1 MKRKI
6 ILSLMMVILFSAFG
20 ATFVTL
26 YLRNTTAL
34 VLILVVTFVLAVIVA
49 ANLTSSIT
57 RPVNVLVQATRMISS
72 GDLGYLVDY
81 RDRTE
86 FGELASNFN
95 LMSLSL
101 KNGYAKLEEEILERR
116 QTEAEFQKSEA
127 FLKTIFN
134 SIQDPFC
141 IIDRD
146 YRIVRANATYARLRN
161 KRLGDL
167 LGKTCYEALL
177 NRTSVCDECIVQ
189 KTFASGDPCAKEK
202 RAHLLNGMKT
212 WSAINTYPIVDSDG
226 TVSHVIEYTQ
236 DITERKLSEAAL
248 RESEERYALAA
259 RGANDGLWDWDLRN
273 NKIYLSSRWKAM
285 LGYEEKDLGSSP
297 EEWFGMIHPDDRG
310 EVEIKIAAHLSGRN
324 QYFEGEYRIRHKD
337 GTYRWALNRGLATMD
352 QNGHA
357 QRMAGSQT
365 DITSRKSAEELLVYN
380 AFHDALTGLPNR
392 ALFMDR
398 LQHVITAST
407 RRADE
412 LYAVLFLDMDRFKI
426 INDSLG
432 HTVGDQLL
440 IVMGQ
445 QLSECLR
452 PGDTVARLGGDEFA
466 ILLDN
471 ISELKDAV
479 DVAERIHQR
488 LSTPLLVKG
497 HEVFA
502 SVSVGIA
509 MGSERYERPEQVLR
523 DADIAM
529 YQAKA
534 KGSAC
539 YEIFDLKMH
548 ANILDRLQLEADMH
562 GALEHKELIVFYQP
576 IVDLKTHQLIGFEA
590 LVRWNHPTRGIIYPM
605 EFIPMAE
612 ENGLINMLG
621 DWILREA
628 CRELRALQERYPFP
642 SPLKMSVNISG
653 KQFGQ
658 GDLAEKVAAIILETG
673 IDARTLALEITE
685 SMIMEDVDTAVETMK
700 QLRAMGIQ
708 IHIDDFGT
716 GYSSLSY
723 LHRFPIDA
731 IKIDRTFINKL
742 TADGRNKEV
751 ILSIIALAASM
762 DLDVIAEGV
771 EMNHQLMNI
780 QKMKCQ
786 FGQGFLFS
794 VPMDPDAIDAWVKAE
809 KFDA

>member
-6 ILSLMMVILFSAFG
+6 ILSLLMVSLFSALG
-20 ATFVTL
+20 ATFATL
-26 YLRNTTAL
+26 YLRNTNVLAL
-34 VLILVVTFVLAVIVA
+34 TLGVTFVLAIIVA
-49 ANLTSSIT
+49 VNLTTSIT
-57 RPVNVLVQATRMISS
+57 KPVNTLVNATRMISS
-72 GDLGYLVDY
+72 GDLGYEVTYQDE
-81 RDRTE
+81 TE
-86 FGELASNFN
+86 FGELAANFN
-95 LMSLSL
+95 IMSRSL
-101 KNGYAKLEEEILERR
+101 KNGYTKLEEEIKEHK
-116 QTEAEFQKSEA
+116 QTEADFQKSEA
-127 FLKTIFN
+127 FLKTIFD

-146 YRIVRANATYARLRN
+146 YRIVRANEAYAQMRN

-167 LGKTCYEALL
+167 LGKTCYEVLL
-177 NRTSVCDECIVQ
+177 KGTRICDECTVQ
-189 KTFASGDPCAKEK
+189 KTFASGDPCANEK
-202 RAHLLNGMKT
+202 KGHLFDGMKT
-212 WSAINTYPIVDSDG
+212 WSAIHTYPIVNG
-226 TVSHVIEYTQ
+226 EGKVSHVIEYTQ
-236 DITERKLSEAAL
+236 DITERKRSEAAL

-273 NKIYLSSRWKAM
+273 NKIYFSYRWKAM
-285 LGYEEKDLGSSP
+285 LGYEERDLSSNP
-297 EEWFGMIHPDDRG
+297 EEWFGRIHADDRV
-310 EVEIKIAAHLSGRN
+310 EVEARIANHLSGRN
-324 QYFEGEYRIRHKD
+324 LHFEGEYRIMHKD
-337 GTYRWALNRGLATMD
+337 GTFRWVLNRGLATLD
-352 QNGHA
+352 KNGYA
-357 QRMAGSQT
+357 LRMAGSQT
-365 DITSRKSAEELLVYN
+365 DITLRKSAEEQLVYN

-398 LQHVITAST
+398 LQHIITVST
-407 RRADE
+407 RRANE

-440 IVMGQ
+440 VVMGQ
-445 QLSECLR
+445 LLSECLR

-466 ILLDN
+466 VLLDN

-479 DVAERIHQR
+479 DIAERIQQK

-502 SVSVGIA
+502 SVSIGIA
-509 MGSERYERPEQVLR
+509 MSSERYERPEQVLR

-534 KGSAC
+534 RGGAC

-562 GALEHKELIVFYQP
+562 SALEHKELIIFYQP
-576 IVDLKTHQLIGFEA
+576 IVDLKTHLLIGFEA

-605 EFIPMAE
+605 EFIPLAE
-612 ENGLINMLG
+612 ENGLINIIG
-621 DWILREA
+621 DWIMRES
-628 CRELRALQERYPFP
+628 CRELKVLQERYPLQT
-642 SPLKMSVNISG
+642 PLKMSINISG

-658 GDLAEKVAAIILETG
+658 RDLADKVSDIIREMG
-673 IDARTLALEITE
+673 IDPHTLALEITE
-685 SMIMEDVDTAVETMK
+685 SMIMEDIDTAVETMK
-700 QLRAMGIQ
+700 QLRGMGIQ

-731 IKIDRTFINKL
+731 IKIDRSFINEL
-742 TADGRNKEV
+742 TADGKNKEI

-762 DLDVIAEGV
+762 NLDVIAEGV
-771 EMNHQLMNI
+771 EMNHQLLNI

-794 VPMDPDAIDAWVKAE
+794 VPMDPDEIDAWIKAE
-809 KFDA
+809 KFDI